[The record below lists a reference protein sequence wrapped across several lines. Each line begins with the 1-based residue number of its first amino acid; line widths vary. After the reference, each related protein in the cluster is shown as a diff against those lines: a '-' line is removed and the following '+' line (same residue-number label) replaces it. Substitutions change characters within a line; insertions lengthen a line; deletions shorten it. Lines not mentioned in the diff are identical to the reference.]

1 MSKVLITGAASGL
14 GRALALRFAK
24 ENADICIADINM
36 EGAAETLAMVEQ
48 AGGKGWTYS
57 LDVTKPEQWQ
67 TLLAEVEQR
76 WQGIDVVINNAG
88 VASADRIEQGDW
100 STWEWVIDINIKG
113 VALGARTFTPLMKKQ
128 NRGYF
133 INTAS
138 LAGLMTAPFMASY
151 NVTKAAVVALSDTM
165 HHELKPYGIGTTALC
180 PGFFR
185 TNLDKT
191 MRSSDPSAQ
200 RFVDKVFEA
209 SALDASDI
217 ADAAYRAMQKGQLIC
232 NPHSVGRTAYFIK
245 RYLPWVY
252 KRLAAKEAIKLKFH
266 DPVSNNNS

>member
-14 GRALALRFAK
+14 GRALALRFAQQGG
-24 ENADICIADINM
+24 DICIADVNM
-36 EGAAETLAMVEQ
+36 EGAAETLELVKK
-48 AGGKGWTYS
+48 AGGQGWTYP

-67 TLLAEVEQR
+67 TLLAEVVHR

-88 VASADRIEQGDW
+88 VATADRIEQGDW
-100 STWEWVIDINIKG
+100 ASWEWVIDINIKG

-128 NRGYF
+128 GSGYF

-138 LAGLMTAPFMASY
+138 LAGLMKAPFMGSY
-151 NVTKAAVVALSDTM
+151 NVTKAAVVALSETM

-209 SALDASDI
+209 SALDANDV
-217 ADAAYRAMQKGQLIC
+217 ADAAIDAMKKNKMIC
-232 NPHSVGRTAYFIK
+232 NPHSVGRKAYFVK
-245 RYLPWVY
+245 RYMPWLY
-252 KRLAAKEAIKLKFH
+252 NIMITKEASKLKHH
-266 DPVSNNNS
+266 DPIFKK